1 MAELEYEKH
10 PGEHYAILRLNR
22 PQRLNA
28 LGRGLLR
35 EFSDALDDFEEDPAM
50 RCGIVTGTG
59 RAFSAG
65 ADLKEMAERNTA
77 TQEIEAAFEAG
88 EIDAD
93 ERKRR
98 LDAWRHTGSAFRMST
113 HPKPFIG
120 AINGLCLA
128 GGMELAT
135 DCDFRIA
142 SKDAYFGLFEVK
154 RGIMAAYAVQ
164 HLTRLIPYGAVQQ
177 MLLTADRLSVED
189 AYRYGFVNE
198 IHEPDDLM
206 PRAVELAIMIA
217 SNAPLAVQGS
227 KSMAAFWRR
236 HGMQEAEKLNE
247 WISRAVFGSEDARE
261 GPLAFAE
268 KREPEWKGR

>member
-65 ADLKEMAERNTA
+65 ADLKEMAERNAA
-77 TQEIEAAFEAG
+77 TQEIEAAFDAG

-98 LDAWRHTGSAFRMST
+98 LDA
-113 HPKPFIG
+113 
-120 AINGLCLA
+120 
-128 GGMELAT
+128 
-135 DCDFRIA
+135 
-142 SKDAYFGLFEVK
+142 
-154 RGIMAAYAVQ
+154 MAAHRQ
-164 HLTRLIPYGAVQQ
+164 
-177 MLLTADRLSVED
+177 RLSHV
-189 AYRYGFVNE
+189 
-198 IHEPDDLM
+198 HP
-206 PRAVELAIMIA
+206 PQAVH
-217 SNAPLAVQGS
+217 
-227 KSMAAFWRR
+227 RR
-236 HGMQEAEKLNE
+236 
-247 WISRAVFGSEDARE
+247 D
-261 GPLAFAE
+261 
-268 KREPEWKGR
+268 

>member
-1 MAELEYEKH
+1 MAELDYEKY
-10 PGEHYAILRLNR
+10 PDDHYAILRLNR
-22 PQRLNA
+22 PHRLNA
-28 LGRGLLR
+28 LGRNLLR

-65 ADLKEMAERNTA
+65 ADLKEMSERNTA
-77 TQEIEAAFEAG
+77 TREVEAAFEAG
-88 EIDAD
+88 EIDTD

-98 LDAWRHTGSAFRMST
+98 LTALRHAGTAYRMSV

-142 SKDAYFGLFEVK
+142 SKEAYFGLFEAK

-164 HLTRLIPYGAVQQ
+164 HLTRIMPYGAVQQ
-177 MLLTADRLSVED
+177 LLFTADRLSVED

-198 IHEPDDLM
+198 VHEPEDLM
-206 PRAVELAIMIA
+206 PRAVELAKMIA

-236 HGMQEAEKLNE
+236 HGMQEADKLNE
-247 WISRAVFGSEDARE
+247 WVMRAVFGSEDARE
-261 GPLAFAE
+261 GPLAFSE
-268 KREPEWKGR
+268 KRDPVWKGR

>member
-1 MAELEYEKH
+1 MADLIYEKYS
-10 PGEHYAILRLNR
+10 EENYAILRLNR

-28 LGRGLLR
+28 LGRGLML
-35 EFSDALDDFEEDPAM
+35 EFSDALDDFESDPAM

-65 ADLKEMAERNTA
+65 ADLKEMAERSA
-77 TQEIEAAFEAG
+77 AVIEIETAFENG
-88 EIDAD
+88 GIDTD

-98 LDAWRHTGSAFRMST
+98 LKELQSGGSAFRMSS

-142 SKDAYFGLFEVK
+142 SKEAYFGLFEVK

-164 HLTRLIPYGAVQQ
+164 HITRLMPYGAVMQ
-177 MLLTADRLSVED
+177 MLLTADRMNVED
-189 AYRYGFVNE
+189 AHRYGFVNE
-198 IHEPDDLM
+198 IHEPEDLM
-206 PRAVELAIMIA
+206 PRAVELAKIIA
-217 SNAPLAVQGS
+217 GNAPVAVQGS

-247 WISRAVFGSEDARE
+247 WVTRAVFGSEDARE

-268 KREPEWKGR
+268 KREPIWKGR